1 MSAAQVRALRSLAE
15 PVVASLDCE
24 LEDVTL
30 RQAGR
35 RRQVRIVVDH
45 DGGLSLDLVA
55 EISRALSAQLDD
67 SNLLGETPYVLE
79 VTSPGVDRPLTSPR
93 HWQRAVGRLVAVD
106 LRSGDSVEGRVR
118 AADDQAASLTTD
130 EGEKRVPYQE
140 VRRALVQVEFTRI
153 DDAELEDAEPEDA
166 ELDGPEPEV
175 SDPDRAGADLDP
187 LDDARWDRDDAGQGA

>member
-24 LEDVTL
+24 LEDVTV

-35 RRQVRIVVDH
+35 RRQVRVVVDH
-45 DGGLSLDLVA
+45 VGGLSLDLVA

-67 SNLLGETPYVLE
+67 SNILGETPYVLE
-79 VTSPGVDRPLTSPR
+79 VTSPGVDRPLSTPR

-106 LRSGDSVEGRVR
+106 LGSGDSVVGRVR

-130 EGEKRVPYQE
+130 EGERQVPYAQ

-153 DDAELEDAEPEDA
+153 EDA
-166 ELDGPEPEV
+166 ELDGAEDDR
-175 SDPDRAGADLDP
+175 DPADVGVV
-187 LDDARWDRDDAGQGA
+187 DDADRDAEQGA